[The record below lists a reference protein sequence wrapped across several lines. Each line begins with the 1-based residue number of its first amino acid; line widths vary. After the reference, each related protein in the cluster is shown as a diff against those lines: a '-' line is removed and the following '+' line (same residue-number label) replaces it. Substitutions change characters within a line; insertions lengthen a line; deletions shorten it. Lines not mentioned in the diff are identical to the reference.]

1 VVRDRD
7 GVVWELERPL
17 WGRTSREQLIVDLVA
32 HGGGHPKMAAQVLPL
47 DVGRDLARRS
57 RAEIR
62 SRRNFVQPQ
71 NSICVNSGQQ
81 ERTIRNCTSFGISA
95 GPIIVTDHRAS
106 SPPCH
111 ESNLLERTDT
121 AQRALDA
128 AQMASGHVA
137 CGTLVSGTGR
147 GGR

>member
-62 SRRNFVQPQ
+62 SRRNSVQPQ

-81 ERTIRNCTSFGISA
+81 ERTIRSCMRFGISA
-95 GPIIVTDHRAS
+95 GPIIGADHCAS
-106 SPPCH
+106 SPPFH
-111 ESNLLERTDT
+111 KSNLLERTDT
-121 AQRALDA
+121 GQRALDA
-128 AQMASGHVA
+128 AQMAWG
-137 CGTLVSGTGR
+137 LVSETGR